1 MRYSL
6 VITLVLLGISSRAH
20 SQSLDLSI
28 VDDKLIIKNSSVY
41 QLTYLPASE
50 FQQLDWQAGYAYYL
64 DGSSRKFNGMKY
76 DPELDRIQVDAEG
89 NILTLLPGVINGVSM
104 ETNES
109 ITRIFVKVPLEKP
122 VFMEALSV
130 GDIHLLIYRKVKDD
144 GLDYYQQMD
153 ATKITI
159 DKSDD
164 VPLVEY
170 DELFYTWS
178 KAGIKRLKSSKKA
191 ILGLMKDHD
200 DEVETYLDNSG
211 IKTKEISDLMKLFD
225 FYNRL
230 E

>member
-6 VITLVLLGISSRAH
+6 VFTLVFIVISNLAH

-28 VDDKLIIKNSSVY
+28 IDNQLIVNNSSTY
-41 QLTYLPASE
+41 QLEYLPAE
-50 FQQLDWQAGYAYYL
+50 DFQELDWQAGYAYYL

-89 NILTLLPGVINGVSM
+89 NVLTLLPGVINGVSM
-104 ETNES
+104 ETDKS

-130 GDIHLLIYRKVKDD
+130 GKIHLLIYRKVKDD

-159 DKSDD
+159 DKQASTA
-164 VPLVEY
+164 PVEY
-170 DELFYTWS
+170 DEFIYTWS
-178 KAGIKRLKSSKKA
+178 IEGVKKFKSSKKA
-191 ILGLMKDHD
+191 ILALMKDYK
-200 DEVETYLDNSG
+200 DEVETFLENEG
-211 IKTKEISDLMKLFD
+211 IKTKEMPDLMKLFD
-225 FYNRL
+225 YYNGL
-230 E
+230 